1 MENYAEETGTG
12 GHMKKYLQKYAEELC
27 RIRNRARLRQYAAL
41 LKEREEQ
48 CSGRS
53 DLSAGRDRKQNR

>member
-1 MENYAEETGTG
+1 
-12 GHMKKYLQKYAEELC
+12 MKKHLQKYAKEVG
-27 RIRNRARLRQYAAL
+27 RIRNRARLLQYAAL

>member
-1 MENYAEETGTG
+1 
-12 GHMKKYLQKYAEELC
+12 MKKHLQKYAEELG

-41 LKEREEQ
+41 LKEQEEQ

-53 DLSAGRDRKQNR
+53 GQRAGRDRKQDY